1 MRKKKQRLGIIII
14 VYLGTLLL
22 SCQSDVKFESAKW
35 KNSGGES
42 ITLDL
47 RKNMVNDLIESGI
60 LINKSETEISE
71 LIANPERLANSDTAY
86 KRFYPVQEIYGWNI
100 DPEEMTYLEI
110 KFDKQGI
117 SKSIKFI
124 STKQSN

>member
-1 MRKKKQRLGIIII
+1 MKKIKPKLGIVFII
-14 VYLGTLLL
+14 YLGTFLF
-22 SCQSDVKFESAKW
+22 SCQSDMKFESAKW
-35 KNSGGES
+35 RKSGGEN

-71 LIANPERLANSDTAY
+71 LIANPERLANRDTAY

-110 KFDKQGI
+110 EFDKQGI
-117 SKSIKFI
+117 SRSVKFI
-124 STKQSN
+124 STK